1 MLTFAHKAK
10 VFLHCLNLFSE
21 LKKLGMQ
28 LSLRNWAKLLVIWV
42 FVFLLFV
49 FFFKTEVQQRSGS
62 TSTGLLERF
71 KLSIVVL

>member
-49 FFFKTEVQQRSGS
+49 FFSKRKCNKDLEVLVLVFWK
-62 TSTGLLERF
+62 GLNCP
-71 KLSIVVL
+71 